1 MEGAASERRRV
12 KKTTK
17 RQQQGLGRKG
27 VRSENLSLDKK
38 KLSHKGQVQPILLLV
53 KVVRRSN
60 KVKLNLR
67 QLLRFIISS

>member
-1 MEGAASERRRV
+1 MKKTLQTRGVSNMKGAASERRRV

-27 VRSENLSLDKK
+27 VWSKILSLDQT

-53 KVVRRSN
+53 EVVR
-60 KVKLNLR
+60 
-67 QLLRFIISS
+67 